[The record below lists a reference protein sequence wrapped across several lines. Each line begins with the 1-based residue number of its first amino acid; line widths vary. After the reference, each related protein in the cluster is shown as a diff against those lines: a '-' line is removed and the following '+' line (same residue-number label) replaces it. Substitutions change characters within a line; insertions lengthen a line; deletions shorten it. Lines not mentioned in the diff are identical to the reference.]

1 MNKKKSIKNLTII
14 TPFKDK
20 ENTKLENTIS
30 CLHKQNLNISI
41 QQLIVYDKSCKDIS
55 EIEKRYPSKKN
66 YFIRFIS
73 TNKKGIYR
81 AINKGLDLMKKEN
94 FYIVIGAG
102 DLIFLNDIKK
112 IEISNILMCQYK
124 LSNSNQNINSL
135 RNLYSGMPYCHN
147 AIIFKLNNLR
157 YLNKYSICGDYDY
170 FLKFLKY
177 EQVNLSKNYYFNNQ
191 ISIIFESESGV
202 SSKSIFKKNFENFSI
217 LYENLG
223 FKFIL
228 IYLILK
234 IKKFIIRIY
243 D

>member
-1 MNKKKSIKNLTII
+1 MNKKQTIKKLTII
-14 TPFKDK
+14 TPYKDK
-20 ENTKLENTIS
+20 NNSRLEKTIS
-30 CLHKQNLNISI
+30 CLYNQRLNII
-41 QQLIVYDKSCKDIS
+41 ITQLILYDESCNNIS
-55 EIEKRYPSKKN
+55 EIEKKYPSKNN
-66 YFIRFIS
+66 YFLRFIS

-81 AINKGLDLMKKEN
+81 AINKGLDLMKKGSY
-94 FYIVIGAG
+94 YIVIGAG
-102 DLIFLNDIKK
+102 DLIFFNNIKK

-124 LSNSNQNINSL
+124 LSNSNQQIISL

-157 YLNKYSICGDYDY
+157 YLNKYSISADYDY
-170 FLKFLKY
+170 FIKFLKY
-177 EQVNLSKNYYFNNQ
+177 EQVNLAKNDCFNKQ
-191 ISIIFESESGV
+191 ISIIFESESGI
-202 SSKSIFKKNFENFSI
+202 SSKSIFKKNFENLYI

-234 IKKFIIRIY
+234 IKKLIIFTH